1 MWEAA
6 LILAFMAGYFL
17 LMRFVLPAAGVPT

>member
-1 MWEAA
+1 MWEAG